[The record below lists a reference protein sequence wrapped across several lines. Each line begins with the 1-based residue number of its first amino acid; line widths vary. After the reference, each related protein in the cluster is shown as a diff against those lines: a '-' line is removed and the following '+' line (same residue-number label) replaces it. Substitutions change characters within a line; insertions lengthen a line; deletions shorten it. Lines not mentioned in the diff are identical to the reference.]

1 MVFDRQSSMQHF
13 FTCTVSMAA
22 ISRPEASQKSHLAK
36 GFPWLSN
43 ADAQIVNEAT
53 SLSCSALVLV
63 TLLCSI
69 TVGLLEHTEDL
80 GIVLMAK
87 SQVCM
92 AMGRGAKFACVVQR
106 FHICNS
112 SVSVALTSKLTRLMC
127 NFTVRDRWCHK
138 DFQKF
143 DKNYRYLGPLPG
155 LAATNMFT
163 S

>member
-43 ADAQIVNEAT
+43 ANAHIVNEAT

-87 SQVCM
+87 SQVLYGNGKRCKICL
-92 AMGRGAKFACVVQR
+92 RGAVVSHLQ
-106 FHICNS
+106 FI
-112 SVSVALTSKLTRLMC
+112 SVSLVLS
-127 NFTVRDRWCHK
+127 
-138 DFQKF
+138 
-143 DKNYRYLGPLPG
+143 LP
-155 LAATNMFT
+155 
-163 S
+163 SPPD